1 MLRYFAVVFLWFEI
15 QKMYQCA
22 KKGGGLNPVVASSL
36 VPYLTGAL
44 LVADPDSC
52 SCSPSCWLSPV
63 WQSLIG
69 TPGAEKQS
77 ELRHAQTHN
86 THPVP
91 QWIVGPFSQPLGVL
105 ETPIWLSG
113 VSHTWLAPL
122 SHINT
127 LSTHPAMLCQWKVP
141 STPDFPWTIL
151 TWGHQREAVMDT

>member
-1 MLRYFAVVFLWFEI
+1 MTALFIIVFLWFKI
-15 QKMYQCA
+15 PKLHQMYL
-22 KKGGGLNPVVASSL
+22 KSDGLNSEVALSL
-36 VPYLTGAL
+36 VPDLTGAL
-44 LVADPDSC
+44 LVVDLGPC
-52 SCSPSCWLSPV
+52 PCSPSCCLSTV

-127 LSTHPAMLCQWKVP
+127 LSTHPDTLCQWKVP